1 MKFSV
6 EKQTSITARALK
18 TRRQKMIKEEKFH
31 INDLIDYNEFLR
43 LYEKYG
49 NGLNKE
55 EFARSFLDLKKQD
68 LYILKNDRCR
78 ILKQENIS
86 EFEIANLK
94 IELIRMFNLKKG
106 EVVSYEKLEELYNS
120 LQTKLPLIMFAEKI
134 LDIPAH
140 FVSCIKS
147 NQSKNTI
154 ILSKTDSIFFK
165 REEIS
170 KLTRKVEEKISKDLS
185 NIREIKEC
193 ISVDRNLHIG
203 DKISVNEFEEIYE
216 IYGKSGFSKY
226 DFARIILGL
235 TDAKSRQIINKKI
248 DFIEI
253 WKNEIINPSYL
264 LKIRNKV
271 IHEKKLHIK
280 DKLKSYDDFKKLFER
295 YSAILSEEIF
305 ADEILD
311 MSKTSYKNLKNGKSE
326 AVILS
331 DIVVPDEFWEKTKK
345 KIKKKEDTYGGKRIT
360 YAEFLEIYKKYG
372 YITLD
377 SDFALNVLQISK
389 NEFYALKRG
398 EYLTVRIFTSKIEN
412 SNKKSKDEDYDTNE
426 LRELRNII
434 IKENKL
440 HINDSISGEKFNE
453 LYDKYGFRMSKKF
466 FANKML
472 DIKDYRLDE
481 ILRDKNK
488 NTRILLDEDIS
499 KEYLGTIRKKVF
511 TSGEHVTEDMIDYN
525 EFLRLYRI
533 YGEKLSER
541 QFAENVLFI
550 SNDNLGEIREKG
562 KKTKIFA
569 NINISDAY
577 VANIK
582 SRIVN
587 KNLLYH
593 NQKITP
599 SFFRRLYKQ
608 IKTIFSEADFAREIL
623 EVSRQVYG
631 KTCRRE
637 QSETFRILSVSG
649 TYENKNKFQK
659 WQNTTLKKLLDNG
672 FSYTEIEETTNLT
685 HKELLE
691 RVDDLYKSGID
702 VSNIKRKYISRRLR
716 QKQEIE
722 EDRKLLLNITDE
734 DINVAKKAV
743 AEEMK
748 LKKMENKCKKIT
760 DEFIETQS
768 SKEYLKKYVEL
779 CKEKYKEDCSQMSE
793 DTLECLHT
801 VLEFLEENNI
811 EYIRFFIQ
819 ACIEKNNFKRANE
832 FITFTMQEPDLKVD
846 MRKSLNK
853 LRTYLRYAIKR
864 KRAIDMVYL
873 GKEIGEITHFTG
885 LTEVEVIELSKKFQ
899 ENPKDKVKN

>member
-6 EKQTSITARALK
+6 EKQTSIKARALK

-165 REEIS
+165 REDIS
-170 KLTRKVEEKISKDLS
+170 KLTRKVEEKISKNLS

-235 TDAKSRQIINKKI
+235 TDSKARQIINKKI
-248 DFIEI
+248 DLIEI
-253 WKNEIINPSYL
+253 WKNEIITPSYL

-412 SNKKSKDEDYDTNE
+412 SNKKSKDEDYDT
-426 LRELRNII
+426 
-434 IKENKL
+434 
-440 HINDSISGEKFNE
+440 
-453 LYDKYGFRMSKKF
+453 
-466 FANKML
+466 
-472 DIKDYRLDE
+472 
-481 ILRDKNK
+481 
-488 NTRILLDEDIS
+488 
-499 KEYLGTIRKKVF
+499 
-511 TSGEHVTEDMIDYN
+511 
-525 EFLRLYRI
+525 
-533 YGEKLSER
+533 
-541 QFAENVLFI
+541 
-550 SNDNLGEIREKG
+550 
-562 KKTKIFA
+562 
-569 NINISDAY
+569 
-577 VANIK
+577 
-582 SRIVN
+582 
-587 KNLLYH
+587 
-593 NQKITP
+593 
-599 SFFRRLYKQ
+599 
-608 IKTIFSEADFAREIL
+608 
-623 EVSRQVYG
+623 
-631 KTCRRE
+631 
-637 QSETFRILSVSG
+637 
-649 TYENKNKFQK
+649 
-659 WQNTTLKKLLDNG
+659 
-672 FSYTEIEETTNLT
+672 
-685 HKELLE
+685 
-691 RVDDLYKSGID
+691 
-702 VSNIKRKYISRRLR
+702 
-716 QKQEIE
+716 
-722 EDRKLLLNITDE
+722 
-734 DINVAKKAV
+734 
-743 AEEMK
+743 
-748 LKKMENKCKKIT
+748 
-760 DEFIETQS
+760 
-768 SKEYLKKYVEL
+768 
-779 CKEKYKEDCSQMSE
+779 
-793 DTLECLHT
+793 
-801 VLEFLEENNI
+801 
-811 EYIRFFIQ
+811 
-819 ACIEKNNFKRANE
+819 
-832 FITFTMQEPDLKVD
+832 
-846 MRKSLNK
+846 
-853 LRTYLRYAIKR
+853 
-864 KRAIDMVYL
+864 
-873 GKEIGEITHFTG
+873 
-885 LTEVEVIELSKKFQ
+885 
-899 ENPKDKVKN
+899 